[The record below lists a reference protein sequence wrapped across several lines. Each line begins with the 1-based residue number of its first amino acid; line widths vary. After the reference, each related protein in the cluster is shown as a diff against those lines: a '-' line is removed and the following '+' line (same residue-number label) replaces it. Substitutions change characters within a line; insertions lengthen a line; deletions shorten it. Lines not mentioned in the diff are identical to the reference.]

1 MFHQLTCAY
10 PGCGK
15 RTICIYEGETPRQF
29 GGFCADHLGVGEKN
43 DAAEEIA
50 LHIRQS
56 ETITGLCADGLAF
69 SGLDVSNKRFY
80 GCSFRHC
87 LFTGLR
93 AENTRI
99 RLCSFDFAAFE
110 GCRFQKAN
118 IQVSS
123 FGAATLEN
131 TRFEGSDLVH
141 NSFCGIIARNSAFN
155 GSDLY
160 NSRFIAA
167 DISASTMEDCNLL
180 HVDFTDM
187 RFSGLSF
194 LSSNTRK
201 AHFSPGVTVE
211 GV

>member
-15 RTICIYEGETPRQF
+15 RTICLYEGEKAPQF
-29 GGFCADHLGVGEKN
+29 GGFCADHLGVSEKST
-43 DAAEEIA
+43 AEEEIA
-50 LHIRQS
+50 LHIQQS
-56 ETITGLCADGLAF
+56 GTIIGLCADGLSF
-69 SGLDVSNKRFY
+69 GGLDVSHKHFY

-87 LFTGLR
+87 FFTGLR
-93 AENTRI
+93 AENTRL
-99 RLCSFDFAAFE
+99 RLCSFDFSAFRD
-110 GCRFQKAN
+110 CRFLNAN
-118 IQVSS
+118 ILVCS
-123 FGAATLEN
+123 FGAATLKN

-180 HVDFTDM
+180 HVDFSDM